1 MNLAN
6 ASLRLSK
13 SLRIWPKNLDLDSEN
28 LISLLKSAQQITEI
42 SQIHGYMLKTGLDRN
57 PFTLSKLLASSVQN
71 IEYAASI
78 FKHIQNPNLFMFNT
92 MLRGYSSSD
101 DPKQAFTVFNN
112 LRAQSLVLDQFSYIA
127 TLKACARELAI
138 MIGLMIHG
146 LVLKSGYMLF
156 INVKNTL
163 LHFYCVSGKIGDAHK
178 LLDEFPKKND
188 LVTWNTLMGG
198 YFNVSQPTAVVDLFR
213 QICRRELRVSSSTML
228 NILCAVG
235 DLGYLC
241 GGESLHALCIKFS
254 FNLDLN
260 VVTALIDFYAK
271 LGDIDSGRRIF
282 DEVREK
288 DVILWNCMIDKY
300 AKVGLLEGSIALLRL
315 MKLAQVKANSS
326 SLVGLLSACAVSG
339 SLSLGQCIYE
349 YVEEE
354 VLVLDVN
361 LGTALIDMY
370 AKCGV
375 LDKAINIFRS
385 MKNKDVKCW
394 TTMIFG
400 YGVHGQAR
408 DAVNLFYKMADEG
421 FRPNNVTFL
430 AVLSSCSHGGLVI
443 EGMNCF
449 EKMVVE
455 YGIAPKIEH
464 YGCLVDLLGR
474 AGLLEEAYNLI
485 KSLPIKVD
493 ATAWRALLSA
503 CRVYGNVKLGEC
515 VLLEINDEHPTNSI
529 LVSSTY
535 AIAGMLPDQTMILEK
550 KEEWTNKQ
558 VGGIMSIRNK
568 GAKMMKEAGCSTI
581 EMER

>member
-6 ASLRLSK
+6 TSLRLSK

-101 DPKQAFTVFNN
+101 DPKRAFTVFNN
-112 LRAQSLVLDQFSYIA
+112 LRAQSLVLDQFSYIT

-163 LHFYCVSGKIGDAHK
+163 LHFYCVSGKLGDAHK

-260 VVTALIDFYAK
+260 VVTALIDFYAI

-326 SLVGLLSACAVSG
+326 SLG
-339 SLSLGQCIYE
+339 
-349 YVEEE
+349 
-354 VLVLDVN
+354 
-361 LGTALIDMY
+361 
-370 AKCGV
+370 
-375 LDKAINIFRS
+375 
-385 MKNKDVKCW
+385 
-394 TTMIFG
+394 
-400 YGVHGQAR
+400 
-408 DAVNLFYKMADEG
+408 
-421 FRPNNVTFL
+421 
-430 AVLSSCSHGGLVI
+430 
-443 EGMNCF
+443 
-449 EKMVVE
+449 
-455 YGIAPKIEH
+455 
-464 YGCLVDLLGR
+464 
-474 AGLLEEAYNLI
+474 
-485 KSLPIKVD
+485 
-493 ATAWRALLSA
+493 
-503 CRVYGNVKLGEC
+503 
-515 VLLEINDEHPTNSI
+515 
-529 LVSSTY
+529 
-535 AIAGMLPDQTMILEK
+535 K

-558 VGGIMSIRNK
+558 VGGIMSINK